1 VVPQAYLRIFQ
12 PLEAFSAD
20 ERAHWERYIVAGG
33 PLRIPTPVYRQRMA
47 VGRLGLLAPTDE
59 NDADVRLSEGAY
71 YICPWRT
78 RIRVLAS
85 LLSLRETSVPEMAD
99 ALVPEADAR
108 KAARELA
115 RLKRRDPSAVPF
127 ILQSAWH
134 IPIRWFLLFKDS
146 ERRLIELDD
155 GRFSLKYE
163 TTVGKARRR
172 VDWAL
177 VAVRKAELEPL
188 LELLEELQRWLASFD
203 RRSILELD
211 YASLSRLFTWDEL
224 DDDHSASEALEAI
237 EALEGGELS
246 RSADVYQQVAGRWAE
261 IRAHESL
268 N

>member
-1 VVPQAYLRIFQ
+1 MVPQAYLRIFQ

-33 PLRIPTPVYRQRMA
+33 PLRIGAPIYRQRIA
-47 VGRLGLLAPTDE
+47 VGRLGLLAPTE
-59 NDADVRLSEGAY
+59 GNDADIRLIDDTY
-71 YICPWRT
+71 YVCPWRT

-85 LLSLRETSVPEMAD
+85 LLSLRDSSVPEMAD
-99 ALVPEADAR
+99 ALVPESEAR
-108 KAARELA
+108 RAARELA
-115 RLKRRDPSAVPF
+115 RMRRRDPAAVAF
-127 ILQSAWH
+127 MKQSAWH

-146 ERRLIELDD
+146 ERRLIERED

-163 TTVGKARRR
+163 TNVGKARRR

-177 VAVRKAELEPL
+177 AVVRKAELEPL
-188 LELLEELQRWLASFD
+188 LELLVELQQWMASFD
-203 RRSILELD
+203 RRSIVELD

-224 DDDHSASEALEAI
+224 DDDHSAAEALEAI
-237 EALEGGELS
+237 EALDAGELA

-261 IRAHESL
+261 VRAHESL